1 MILAYETTMNER
13 FNMIGL
19 SEIISRTLL
28 VILVNSRKFA
38 RIAKIKTAKIFDV
51 ANHEIKDSQNK
62 NFCLFKIAL
71 AFCFIIKKKKKKGIF
86 VNFVR
91 FRYKFQRSFFS
102 AQVSIY

>member
-19 SEIISRTLL
+19 SEIISRILL

-71 AFCFIIKKKKKKGIF
+71 AFCFIIKKKKKGIF

-91 FRYKFQRSFFS
+91 FRYKFQRSFLS

>member
-19 SEIISRTLL
+19 SEIISRILL

-71 AFCFIIKKKKKKGIF
+71 AFCFIIKKKKKKR
-86 VNFVR
+86 NLC
-91 FRYKFQRSFFS
+91 
-102 AQVSIY
+102 